1 MCPPS
6 HDSDCLSENFG
17 SLPIARVAQ
26 PERPQKRGG
35 TPYESGVDGPHFTGF
50 RRTFRSPAAAVLV
63 TWLALRTQFRL

>member
-35 TPYESGVDGPHFTGF
+35 VPLTKVGETARISQDAEELSVAQPLLF
-50 RRTFRSPAAAVLV
+50 
-63 TWLALRTQFRL
+63 W